1 MSAPSSKFWHCVAVM
16 VGAQLHPRRW
26 LPSQSTVSV
35 AEAVIAP
42 NRAARPSKSFFMYD
56 EGISFGKLSVGR
68 FVRRKCTSTFTPP
81 QKKIFNGC

>member
-1 MSAPSSKFWHCVAVM
+1 M
-16 VGAQLHPRRW
+16 VGAQLHPRRR
-26 LPSQSTVSV
+26 LPSQSTVSE

-68 FVRRKCTSTFTPP
+68 FVRRKCTSTFNPP
-81 QKKIFNGC
+81 KYLMVVNSFKMLSKKYMIGL